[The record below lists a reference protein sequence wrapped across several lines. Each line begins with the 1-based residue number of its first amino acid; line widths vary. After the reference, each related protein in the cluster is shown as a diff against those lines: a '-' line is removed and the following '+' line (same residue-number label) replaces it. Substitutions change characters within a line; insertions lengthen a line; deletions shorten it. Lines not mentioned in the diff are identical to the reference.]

1 MPAAA
6 GATYTATCTDG
17 GNPIAGWTD
26 QSVEPNTAY
35 AVQSTPEAEVSCT
48 ITGYVDDAAGDTLV
62 ETDTAAVTA
71 LAGTETTV
79 AFASDIDGII
89 VTWSLDED
97 IADDDML
104 VVSLTC
110 TDTSS
115 GAVVVESVELDESP
129 YTVEA
134 GGIES
139 LDCSVSTTLSVNGAA
154 ATAVGDP
161 STETVIPDTATGLPI
176 WLLYQATQ

>member
-1 MPAAA
+1 
-6 GATYTATCTDG
+6 
-17 GNPIAGWTD
+17 
-26 QSVEPNTAY
+26 V
-35 AVQSTPEAEVSCT
+35 
-48 ITGYVDDAAGDTLV
+48 
-62 ETDTAAVTA
+62 
-71 LAGTETTV
+71 TETTV
-79 AFASDIDGII
+79 AFTSDIDGVV
-89 VTWSLDED
+89 VTWSIDGD

-134 GGIES
+134 GGSES